1 MFRPSTLRALPRG
14 LQQPAVRTTSRRTFF
29 TRQRRSSSR
38 PVEQYNLRQL
48 DEARDNY
55 HRDRTYFLAAGALAG
70 FISTIYTANKLRKA
84 LAAER
89 KRKEALEKAS
99 ADDGD
104 GYHDKYGSTDTDKY
118 SDNTI
123 DDSYYRSE
131 GNNNNNNRSGYQL
144 DSSVPTETFKTEAG
158 SKRKVVIHDDEGREL
173 VPTGNKTV
181 PTFPRTINLSLSQPH
196 RDDPAAAPIAAS
208 VANSDGGG
216 GVEYTLVGLGI
227 RTVTFLGIQ
236 VYMVGYYVATA
247 DVARLQQHLTRK
259 IDPIATTLVPSERDS
274 LKAKL
279 LDPKE
284 GEETWSALLR
294 EVGCRSAFRIVPV
307 RDTDFPH
314 LRDGFVRA
322 ITARS
327 AADKAAYGDEAF
339 GEAMREFK
347 RLFNRGKLQKERE
360 LLLCRDG
367 SGALEVVLDD
377 GSSGS
382 SSSSGSHGR
391 QTIGRVQDER
401 VSRLLWL
408 NWLAGKSVAS
418 EPARQS
424 IVDGVMEFVERPVG
438 TVATQVV

>member
-1 MFRPSTLRALPRG
+1 MLRPHALRALPRG
-14 LQQPAVRTTSRRTFF
+14 LQQPAVRTVTRRTFF
-29 TRQRRSSSR
+29 SRQRNSSR
-38 PVEQYNLRQL
+38 PVEKYNLERL
-48 DEARDNY
+48 DEARYNY
-55 HRDRTYFLAAGALAG
+55 NRDRTYFLACGALAG
-70 FISTIYTANKLRKA
+70 IISIIYTN
-84 LAAER
+84 
-89 KRKEALEKAS
+89 
-99 ADDGD
+99 
-104 GYHDKYGSTDTDKY
+104 
-118 SDNTI
+118 N
-123 DDSYYRSE
+123 
-131 GNNNNNNRSGYQL
+131 GNNNNNHNSSGYQL

-181 PTFPRTINLSLSQPH
+181 PTFPRTIDLSLRQPH

-208 VANSDGGG
+208 VADSD

-247 DVARLQQHLTRK
+247 DVARLQRYLTQK

-279 LDPKE
+279 LDPRE
-284 GEETWSALLR
+284 GEATWSELLQ
-294 EVGCRSAFRIVPV
+294 EVGCRTAFRIVPV

-367 SGALEVVLDD
+367 SGALEVILDD
-377 GSSGS
+377 GRSS
-382 SSSSGSHGR
+382 GR
-391 QTIGRVQDER
+391 QTIGSVEDER

-418 EPARQS
+418 EPARHS

>member
-1 MFRPSTLRALPRG
+1 MLRPRTLRALPRG
-14 LQQPAVRTTSRRTFF
+14 LQQPAVRTASRRTFF
-29 TRQRRSSSR
+29 SRQRSSPSR
-38 PVEQYNLRQL
+38 PVENYNIGNLHDASSNYR
-48 DEARDNY
+48 RDY
-55 HRDRTYFLAAGALAG
+55 MYFLACGALAG
-70 FISTIYTANKLRKA
+70 IIAIGYTTNKLLDA
-84 LAAER
+84 LAAQ
-89 KRKEALEKAS
+89 KKKAEAAAKTAG
-99 ADDGD
+99 ADSNK
-104 GYHDKYGSTDTDKY
+104 DKYAYNTGDKY
-118 SDNTI
+118 DNN
-123 DDSYYRSE
+123 DDD
-131 GNNNNNNRSGYQL
+131 NNRSGYQL

-158 SKRKVVIHDDEGREL
+158 SKRKVVIHDEEGREL

-181 PTFPRTINLSLSQPH
+181 PSFPRTIDLSLSQAH
-196 RDDPAAAPIAAS
+196 RGDPAAPIAAS
-208 VANSDGGG
+208 VADSD

-247 DVARLQQHLTRK
+247 DIARLQHYLTKK
-259 IDPIATTLVPSERDS
+259 IDPIATTLVPSERDT

-279 LDPKE
+279 LDPAE
-284 GEETWSALLR
+284 GEATWSALLR

-347 RLFNRGKLQKERE
+347 RLFNRGKLQKGRE

-367 SGALEVVLDD
+367 QGALEVVLDD
-377 GSSGS
+377 GDGS
-382 SSSSGSHGR
+382 SGR

-418 EPARQS
+418 EPARHS
-424 IVDGVMEFVERPVG
+424 VVDGVMEFVERPVG
-438 TVATQVV
+438 TVAAQVV

>member
-1 MFRPSTLRALPRG
+1 MLRPRTLRALPRG
-14 LQQPAVRTTSRRTFF
+14 LQQPAVRTVSRRTFSS
-29 TRQRRSSSR
+29 RRRNSSSR
-38 PVEQYNLRQL
+38 PDEKYRLERP
-48 DEARDNY
+48 DEARSNY
-55 HRDRTYFLAAGALAG
+55 DRDRAYCLGWSALFG
-70 FISTIYTANKLRKA
+70 LISLIYTCNIIRKDLAVHYKRKA
-84 LAAER
+84 ALDKATLERAAFIKAAAEKNR
-89 KRKEALEKAS
+89 NS
-99 ADDGD
+99 YQDGD
-104 GYHDKYGSTDTDKY
+104 GHHNSDGYDDIY
-118 SDNTI
+118 SNNDDI
-123 DDSYYRSE
+123 D
-131 GNNNNNNRSGYQL
+131 NNNNGSGFQL

-181 PTFPRTINLSLSQPH
+181 PTFPRTIDLSLSQPH

-208 VANSDGGG
+208 VADSD

-247 DVARLQQHLTRK
+247 DVARLQRHLTRK

-279 LDPKE
+279 LDPRE
-284 GEETWSALLR
+284 GEATWSELLQ
-294 EVGCRSAFRIVPV
+294 EVGCRTAFRIVPV

-327 AADKAAYGDEAF
+327 AADKTAYGDEAF

-367 SGALEVVLDD
+367 SGALDVVLDD
-377 GSSGS
+377 GTSS
-382 SSSSGSHGR
+382 GR
-391 QTIGRVQDER
+391 QTIGRVEDER

-418 EPARQS
+418 EPARHS

>member
-48 DEARDNY
+48 DEARSNY

-70 FISTIYTANKLRKA
+70 IISVIYTANKLRKA

-89 KRKEALEKAS
+89 KRKEALEKTS

-104 GYHDKYGSTDTDKY
+104 GYHNRY
-118 SDNTI
+118 SNTNT
-123 DDSYYRSE
+123 DSYYSHE
-131 GNNNNNNRSGYQL
+131 GGSSSSSNSSNNNNHNNNRFGYQL

-181 PTFPRTINLSLSQPH
+181 PTFPRTIDLSLSQPH

-208 VANSDGGG
+208 VADSDG

-367 SGALEVVLDD
+367 GGALEVVLDD
-377 GSSGS
+377 DGVSGTA
-382 SSSSGSHGR
+382 GR